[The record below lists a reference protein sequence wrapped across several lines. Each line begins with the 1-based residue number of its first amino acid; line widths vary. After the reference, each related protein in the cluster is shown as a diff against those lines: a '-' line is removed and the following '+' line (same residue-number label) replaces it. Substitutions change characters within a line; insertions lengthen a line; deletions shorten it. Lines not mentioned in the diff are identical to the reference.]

1 MASFCNL
8 PQSISFKYES
18 QSLVGNLK
26 MEIILLE
33 KCLCLREGLCS
44 GVDGGNPVVGVTNIK
59 GRTFKLAKHV
69 WPTGQLMKLLHLPQ
83 AFCVAGISPLCWSR
97 TPPVFM
103 LMQKWSYYTSARIL
117 GLPETIGRDAGG
129 KAETGDGDHVTLD
142 WSC

>member
-1 MASFCNL
+1 
-8 PQSISFKYES
+8 
-18 QSLVGNLK
+18 

-83 AFCVAGISPLCWSR
+83 AFCVAGISPLC
-97 TPPVFM
+97 
-103 LMQKWSYYTSARIL
+103 
-117 GLPETIGRDAGG
+117 
-129 KAETGDGDHVTLD
+129 
-142 WSC
+142 